1 MHETSLAKQI
11 LNAVLER
18 AEGRRVRLVR
28 GSIAED
34 EALSAEA
41 LAFHFRAHAQ
51 GSVAEF
57 ARLELELLHL
67 SARCGACATVF
78 LPDHHVRLCPA
89 CGSTDAV
96 LEGHPGVHVE
106 DIEVEAE

>member
-11 LNAVLER
+11 LDAVLER
-18 AEGRRVRLVR
+18 ADGRRVRVVR

-34 EALSAEA
+34 EALSAQA

-57 ARLELELLHL
+57 ARLEFELLHL
-67 SARCGACATVF
+67 SARCRCCAMVF
-78 LPDHHVRLCPA
+78 LPDHHVRLCPG
-89 CGSTDAV
+89 CGSTHAI
-96 LEGHPGVHVE
+96 LEGRPGVHVA
-106 DIEVEAE
+106 DIEVETE

>member
-11 LNAVLER
+11 LQAVLER
-18 AEGRRVRLVR
+18 AGGRRVRLVR

-41 LAFHFRAHAQ
+41 LSFHFQAHAR
-51 GSVAEF
+51 GSLAES
-57 ARLELELLHL
+57 ARLEFELLHL
-67 SARCGACATVF
+67 SARCRACDMVF

-89 CGSTDAV
+89 CGSTDAT
-96 LEGHPGVHVE
+96 LEGRPGVHVE
-106 DIEVEAE
+106 DIEVDAE